1 MAAAA
6 AASRATK
13 LWKENQPVLFFIS
26 SLSGGPFSSLSSR
39 FISFLM
45 NDDLSL
51 YWIGQPPPASYFSPP
66 AAVPPCISG
75 YFSHFIFFFF
85 LCASLGVVVLF
96 GLKKKKNSRKVFS
109 CPPKEKRNSI
119 VCVSTATRSAEK
131 PIHSL

>member
-1 MAAAA
+1 MAAAVA
-6 AASRATK
+6 AASRTMK

-51 YWIGQPPPASYFSPP
+51 YWIGQPPPAFFLLFSSCPP
-66 AAVPPCISG
+66 PYISG

-85 LCASLGVVVLF
+85 LCVSLGVVVLF
-96 GLKKKKNSRKVFS
+96 GLKKKNSRKVFS

-119 VCVSTATRSAEK
+119 VCVSTATRSA
-131 PIHSL
+131 